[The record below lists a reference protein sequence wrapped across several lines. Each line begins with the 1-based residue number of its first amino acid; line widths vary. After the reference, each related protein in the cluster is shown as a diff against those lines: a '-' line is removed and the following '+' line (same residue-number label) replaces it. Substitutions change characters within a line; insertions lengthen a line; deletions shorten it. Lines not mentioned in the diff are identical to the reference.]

1 MKLDSH
7 KTVNS
12 VQPGLRG
19 LMVSVSEVSFVA
31 AGGRLPSEGTLYS
44 DAAWKTFF
52 GADYRKEFSNFVYIG
67 QGEDNRE
74 GGTLLFSPNKTTL
87 EANTPF
93 RTTTDYDD
101 FHWDPILLALVFIL
115 DPLGRSG
122 AYIDAIGGGSGI
134 AFGHRYRVREIYI
147 PGGKRSTLFTTD
159 EFLSPVPFIT
169 PQYEAPIPTS
179 VTYDLPGARGGF
191 PECLHPKIVIP
202 TAPSGAVVSIAGVV
216 SGVGGVISGQM
227 FPETNFVEWET
238 RVISDKQKL
247 TPAGYHRV
255 RITVTPP
262 DMPDP
267 IHS

>member
-1 MKLDSH
+1 M
-7 KTVNS
+7 
-12 VQPGLRG
+12 
-19 LMVSVSEVSFVA
+19 FA
-31 AGGRLPSEGTLYS
+31 
-44 DAAWKTFF
+44 
-52 GADYRKEFSNFVYIG
+52 
-67 QGEDNRE
+67 
-74 GGTLLFSPNKTTL
+74 PNKTAL
-87 EANTPF
+87 EASTPF

-101 FHWDPILLALVFIL
+101 FHWDPILLALVFIR

-122 AYIDAIGGGSGI
+122 SYVDPVAGAGI
-134 AFGHRYRVREIYI
+134 VFGNRYRVREIYI

-202 TAPSGAVVSIAGVV
+202 TAPSGAVVSIAGVA

>member
-1 MKLDSH
+1 MKLHSH

-19 LMVSVSEVSFVA
+19 LMVSVSEVSFAA

-74 GGTLLFSPNKTTL
+74 GGTLLFSPNKTAL
-87 EANTPF
+87 EANTSF
-93 RTTTDYDD
+93 RTTTDYHD
-101 FHWDPILLALVFIL
+101 FHWDPILLALVFIK

-122 AYIDAIGGGSGI
+122 SYVTPYGGVGV
-134 AFGHRYRVREIYI
+134 AFGNRYRVREVYI

-159 EFLSPVPFIT
+159 EFLSPTPFNI

-179 VTYDLPGARGGF
+179 VTYDVPGARGGF

-202 TAPSGAVVSIAGVV
+202 DILSGAVASISGVV
-216 SGVGGVISGQM
+216 SGIGGSLKGQM
-227 FPETNFVEWET
+227 FPETNVIDWET
-238 RVISDKQKL
+238 RVISDIQKL
-247 TPAGYHRV
+247 TPSGYHRV
-255 RITVTPP
+255 RVSVTPP
-262 DMPDP
+262 EQPDP
-267 IHS
+267 IKN